1 MLDLAALLLSG
12 VAVFLGAALQGG
24 TGTGLALVATPIVQL
39 LRPGLMPGAM
49 LVVAFGLA
57 LLAVADEAG
66 HADWSGLRWAL
77 GGRLLGTA
85 CSAWAV
91 AVTTAKGLSLISGAV
106 ILVVAAMAAL
116 APAWLPRNRL
126 TLVGSGVFAGVAG
139 TTVALGGPLIA
150 LVYRRSPAA
159 TMRGSLGVFTT
170 FGSLLSLVCL
180 GMVGVLSWGQ
190 ITGGLALLPFVGAGF
205 LVASRVRDR
214 LRPDSVRGAVLVM
227 AVLAAAWLILR
238 SVAG

>member
-1 MLDLAALLLSG
+1 MRAVVRGVVRATALSAFGCPALRLSGFSGRACISRQQSAAPQGGFAMLDLAALLLSG

-49 LVVAFGLA
+49 LVVAFGMA

-91 AVTTAKGLSLISGAV
+91 AITTARGLSVLSGAV
-106 ILVVAAMAAL
+106 ILVVAAVAAL
-116 APAWLPRNRL
+116 APAWLPRN
-126 TLVGSGVFAGVAG
+126 
-139 TTVALGGPLIA
+139 
-150 LVYRRSPAA
+150 
-159 TMRGSLGVFTT
+159 
-170 FGSLLSLVCL
+170 
-180 GMVGVLSWGQ
+180 
-190 ITGGLALLPFVGAGF
+190 
-205 LVASRVRDR
+205 
-214 LRPDSVRGAVLVM
+214 
-227 AVLAAAWLILR
+227 
-238 SVAG
+238 